1 MRLRSSKWKR
11 HDALPFRVH
20 ATPLAIVRLL
30 LLALLFLPLLD
41 AAPVFAQDNLQ
52 IHWKAVDMAQVRVD
66 GKTPLK
72 WNVYQPDKK
81 DKKDKKRDSDLIL
94 ILLGHRYLVVDAK
107 AREVYVVPLA
117 SLRAQGP
124 DFDST
129 GDLEQDANMI
139 PTTDWTSHD
148 VGPAQLYKLTLGDY
162 NHVMEVSIPHPPDL
176 RAFY

>member
-1 MRLRSSKWKR
+1 MIERATLRF
-11 HDALPFRVH
+11 AAPAF
-20 ATPLAIVRLL
+20 
-30 LLALLFLPLLD
+30 LALSLFD
-41 AAPVFAQDNLQ
+41 AGSALAQDSGAQ
-52 IHWKAVDMAQVRVD
+52 IRWKPVDMAQVRVD

-94 ILLGHRYLVVDAK
+94 VLLGHRYLMVDAR

-117 SLRAQGP
+117 ALHAQGA
-124 DFDST
+124 DFDS

-139 PTTDWTSHD
+139 PTSEWTSHD